1 MKLGIFGDSYA
12 DINCPNISLHDND
25 SQPWPKILESLM
37 GADSEFFGVSS
48 TSLWFSY
55 QLFLQNYKKFD
66 NIVFCYT
73 EYNRW
78 NSISNPE
85 FINLS
90 TIKFKEQLV
99 NLQNKDKNFI
109 DAAKKLV
116 DVHPIL
122 DSEEFNVFVY
132 QTIFNNVNTIC
143 KTNNIKLINLMPFDV
158 FPTRKTK
165 NIKLM
170 NLMPAEVFR
179 EPAIDISNHSGACIT
194 GIHEVGIREQ
204 YQIQVDG
211 IDSRY
216 CHLSSDNNKRLAKT
230 INDLWETNSLVTF
243 R

>member
-12 DINCPNISLHDND
+12 DINCPNVSLHDDD

-37 GADSEFFGVSS
+37 NADSEFFGVSS
-48 TSLWFSY
+48 TPLWFSY

-85 FINLS
+85 FIGLS

-99 NLQNKDKNFI
+99 HLQNKDKNFI

-116 DVHPIL
+116 EVHPIL
-122 DSEEFNVFVY
+122 DSKEFNLFVY
-132 QTIFNNVNTIC
+132 QTIFDNVNTIC
-143 KTNNIKLINLMPFDV
+143 KTNNIKLVNLMPFDV
-158 FPTRKTK
+158 FRK
-165 NIKLM
+165 L
-170 NLMPAEVFR
+170 
-179 EPAIDISNHSGACIT
+179 AIDISNNSGASIT
-194 GIHEVGIREQ
+194 GIHDVGIREP
-204 YQIQVDG
+204 YKIQADG
-211 IDSRY
+211 IDGRY
-216 CHLSSDNNKRLAKT
+216 CHLSSDNNKRLAKM